1 MNNQNRTNS
10 QPQNAITPGPPSSRQ
25 PKSPQKPNKKWA
37 LRSWLWIALFVL
49 AAGFMVVLGALMG
62 YQSGTQAQEIIQTR
76 IIELTLEEQYNLG
89 VQDLEAG
96 RYEVARQRFEYILKH
111 DPSYPDVTDKL
122 AQAMAIL
129 YATATPT
136 PPAATP
142 SPTPTRD
149 LRPVEEMFAQAQAQL
164 AGQDWNG
171 AIDTLIAMRKE
182 NRSYQAPRV
191 DGMLFIS
198 LRYRGMDKIWKE
210 GNLEGGLYD
219 LSLAENFG
227 PLDVQA
233 NSARELARLYMIGSS
248 FWEVHPEQAV
258 YYFGQVAAAAPG
270 LRDASGWTASE
281 RYRAS
286 LIQYGDLLAS
296 QKDWCQAQE
305 QYELAYSMGADATL
319 QATIQE
325 VALKCSPPSPTP
337 ELTTETPTP
346 TATGGSLT
354 PPALSP
360 TPTATQG
367 FVSTAT
373 STNTPPAATPTP
385 TQTTVAPPATAT
397 PTETTQPTP
406 VETEPYPAPSDPL
419 ATETSETLSQGS
431 AGIIAILYQ
440 HHPMMKPS
448 TYGWFDLLATFYNW
462 L

>member
-1 MNNQNRTNS
+1 
-10 QPQNAITPGPPSSRQ
+10 
-25 PKSPQKPNKKWA
+25 
-37 LRSWLWIALFVL
+37 
-49 AAGFMVVLGALMG
+49 MVVLGALMG
-62 YQSGTQAQEIIQTR
+62 YQSGTQAQEVIQTR
-76 IIELTLEEQYNLG
+76 ISELTLKEQYDLG

-129 YATATPT
+129 YATSTPT
-136 PPAATP
+136 PPAPTA

-164 AGQDWNG
+164 DVQDWNG
-171 AIDTLIAMRKE
+171 AIDTLVALRKE

-191 DGMLFIS
+191 DGMLYIS

-233 NSARELARLYMIGSS
+233 NSARDLARLYMIGSS

-346 TATGGSLT
+346 TATGGSVT
-354 PPALSP
+354 PPTALTP
-360 TPTATQG
+360 TPTATQ
-367 FVSTAT
+367 VSIPSAT
-373 STNTPPAATPTP
+373 STNTPPAATPTH
-385 TQTTVAPPATAT
+385 TQTTVPPAATETPTAT
-397 PTETTQPTP
+397 SQPTP
-406 VETEPYPAPSDPL
+406 AETEPYPAPSDPL
-419 ATETSETLSQGS
+419 TTETGETLSQGL
-431 AGIIAILYQ
+431 AGVIVVPYPRNPLAN
-440 HHPMMKPS
+440 PV
-448 TYGWFDLLATFYNW
+448 TNGWFGLLATFFDW

>member
-1 MNNQNRTNS
+1 MH
-10 QPQNAITPGPPSSRQ
+10 
-25 PKSPQKPNKKWA
+25 KPNKKRS

-49 AAGFMVVLGALMG
+49 AAGFVVILGALAG
-62 YQSGTQAQEIIQTR
+62 YQSGAQTQEAIQTR
-76 IIELTLEEQYNLG
+76 IIELTIQEQYTLG

-136 PPAATP
+136 PPAATA

-171 AIDTLIAMRKE
+171 TIDTLIALRKE
-182 NRSYQAPRV
+182 NRSYNAPRV

-296 QKDWCQAQE
+296 QKDWCNAQE
-305 QYELAYSMGADATL
+305 QYELAYSMGGDAAL
-319 QATIQE
+319 EATIRD
-325 VALKCSPPSPTP
+325 VALRCSPPSPTP

-367 FVSTAT
+367 TVPSAT
-373 STNTPPAATPTP
+373 STNTSPPASPTF
-385 TQTTVAPPATAT
+385 TQTTVAPPATET
-397 PTETTQPTP
+397 PTETAIPSP

-419 ATETSETLSQGS
+419 ATETSEAPPQGL
-431 AGIIAILYQ
+431 AGIIAKLSQ
-440 HHPMMKPS
+440 NGPLMQLS
-448 TYGWFDLLATFYNW
+448 TYGWLILLTISYEQ